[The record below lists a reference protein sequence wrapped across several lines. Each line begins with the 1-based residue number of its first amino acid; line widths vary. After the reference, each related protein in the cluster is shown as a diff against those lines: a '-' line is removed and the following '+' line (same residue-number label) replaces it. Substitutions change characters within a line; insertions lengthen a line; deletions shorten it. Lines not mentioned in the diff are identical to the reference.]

1 MPRKSQ
7 RQKRPAPEAPPQVTR
22 RKSNRTKHHQTSATN
37 PTDTNDGPVTSS
49 LPAIPQQVFDQLVA
63 RVSAEVSKNI
73 APLLAQA
80 IQPST
85 QSSQLSTQPLA
96 LPSGQ
101 PLNDEEL
108 TELPIGTNTTAA
120 SSQSTTTTV
129 SNSINLVNNSLTGE
143 EWHSSSPSQVF
154 QSVGLS
160 LASRIAVKLK
170 SKILANEY
178 IDFGLL
184 LTNPITE
191 SKYQLNVV
199 SRGADH
205 PTLCLEAASKP
216 KCIINIDTWMSAF
229 RMFVVV
235 YTQERP
241 TDAPALMKYGEII
254 QDLASRGQNWKF
266 YDENFRFLRQSNPTL
281 YPWGNIQR
289 ELWLQAQAQVSVN
302 KQSLPAN
309 NVLPAKTNKQG
320 QIPKGFCYRF
330 HKGKNCPGCDYKH
343 TCFKCEGNHSIFQ
356 CNFRPPTK
364 HTRTSSYTKQSKPQP
379 PNPSKG

>member
-1 MPRKSQ
+1 
-7 RQKRPAPEAPPQVTR
+7 
-22 RKSNRTKHHQTSATN
+22 
-37 PTDTNDGPVTSS
+37 
-49 LPAIPQQVFDQLVA
+49 
-63 RVSAEVSKNI
+63 
-73 APLLAQA
+73 
-80 IQPST
+80 
-85 QSSQLSTQPLA
+85 
-96 LPSGQ
+96 
-101 PLNDEEL
+101 
-108 TELPIGTNTTAA
+108 
-120 SSQSTTTTV
+120 
-129 SNSINLVNNSLTGE
+129 
-143 EWHSSSPSQVF
+143 
-154 QSVGLS
+154 
-160 LASRIAVKLK
+160 
-170 SKILANEY
+170 
-178 IDFGLL
+178 
-184 LTNPITE
+184 
-191 SKYQLNVV
+191 
-199 SRGADH
+199 
-205 PTLCLEAASKP
+205 
-216 KCIINIDTWMSAF
+216 
-229 RMFVVV
+229 
-235 YTQERP
+235 
-241 TDAPALMKYGEII
+241 MKYGEII